1 MPFVSEA
8 QERFVNAHRKKLEA
22 QGMDVDEWNQASKG
36 AKLPERAPSSEEKK
50 KPPLPPQSRR

>member
-1 MPFVSEA
+1 
-8 QERFVNAHRKKLEA
+8 
-22 QGMDVDEWNQASKG
+22 MDVDEWNQASKG